1 MDDADHGYG
10 GSETPSTVDRRG
22 LDRRQ
27 ILKTTAGSAAGLSVA
42 GCLGTAGSIVDGD
55 DVDPVTIGVLAP
67 NPDSNS
73 TGRSIVRGAQLA
85 VDQLNERDGR
95 VRGRDVELV
104 VGDTNGSPLEA
115 RRQYQRL
122 ILEEGADVTVGVSTS
137 EALVA
142 LMDDIAEQETV
153 HLTVGSATTTA
164 SQMVQESY
172 DDYKY
177 HFRAGPVN
185 GANLAQAQIDFLTE
199 KGADIGWDS
208 IAVLA
213 EDYAWTDGLWQ
224 FYQAN
229 LPDTEIDV
237 ELWQRYPPATDDF
250 SDLYT
255 EVEDSNADA
264 AFISTAHTGTAALQ
278 DWGPAERNFE
288 FGGIHVP
295 MQLPSYYG
303 LTDGACEYA
312 VGYASATPTADLT
325 PKTSEFVST
334 YREENGGSSPVYTG
348 YIAFDA
354 VNVFADAVERGQ
366 TLDSEDLI
374 EPLEATEFTGTT
386 GNIQFHDRE
395 HDHAHDVI
403 YGEDHVHPVYF
414 QWQENDAGEG
424 VQEVI
429 WPDKHAADDA
439 EYLTPDWL

>member
-1 MDDADHGYG
+1 MDDADHEYG
-10 GSETPSTVDRRG
+10 GGETPSTIDRREP
-22 LDRRQ
+22 DRRQ
-27 ILKTTAGSAAGLSVA
+27 ILKTTAGSAAGLSMA
-42 GCLGTAGSIVDGD
+42 GCLGTAGSIVGSD
-55 DVDPVTIGVLAP
+55 DVNPVTIGVLAP
-67 NPDSNS
+67 DPGSNS
-73 TGRSIVRGAQLA
+73 TGRSIVRGAQIA
-85 VDQLNERDGR
+85 VDQLNEDGGIRD
-95 VRGRDVELV
+95 RDVELI

-122 ILEEGADVTVGVSTS
+122 ILEEDADVTVGVSTS
-137 EALVA
+137 EALVP

-164 SQMVQESY
+164 SQMVHDSY
-172 DDYKY
+172 DKYKY

-185 GANLAQAQIDFLTE
+185 GANLAQAQIDFLNE

-213 EDYAWTDGLWQ
+213 EDYAWTEGLWQ
-224 FYQAN
+224 FYRAN
-229 LPDTEIDV
+229 LSDTEIDV
-237 ELWQRYPPATDDF
+237 EMWQRYPPATDDF
-250 SDLYT
+250 SDIYT

-278 DWGPAERNFE
+278 DWGPAERDFE

-295 MQLPSYYG
+295 MQLPSYYE

-325 PKTSEFVST
+325 PKTSDFVST

-366 TLDSEDLI
+366 TLDSEALI
-374 EPLEATEFTGTT
+374 EPLEKTEFTGTT
-386 GNIQFHDRE
+386 GNIQFHGRE
-395 HDHAHDVI
+395 HEHAHDII
-403 YGEDHVHPVYF
+403 YGEEQVHPVYF

-439 EYLTPDWL
+439 EYLQPDWV